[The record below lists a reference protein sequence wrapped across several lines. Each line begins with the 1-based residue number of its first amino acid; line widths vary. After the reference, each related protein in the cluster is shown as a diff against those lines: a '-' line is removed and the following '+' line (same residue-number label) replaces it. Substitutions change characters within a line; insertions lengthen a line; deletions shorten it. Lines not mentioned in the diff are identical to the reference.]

1 MNVKITNANQPSWK
15 NVTVKSHIP
24 AAFQPL
30 DEIAHNLWF
39 CWNQEALDLFRSLD
53 AKIWED
59 VDQNPVELLNRISY
73 KRLTELSEDKEVLAR
88 IKKVYKLFRDYMDE
102 KPNAKRASV
111 AYLCMEYG
119 MNHNVK
125 IYSGG
130 LGVLAGD
137 YVKEA
142 SDSNVDMCAVGFLYF
157 HRSCT
162 QLAR

>member
-73 KRLTELSEDKEVLAR
+73 KRLIELSEDKEVLAR
-88 IKKVYKLFRDYMDE
+88 IKKVQTLPR
-102 KPNAKRASV
+102 
-111 AYLCMEYG
+111 LYG
-119 MNHNVK
+119 RK
-125 IYSGG
+125 AQRKARFCG
-130 LGVLAGD
+130 LSLYGVWYEPQCEDLLRW
-137 YVKEA
+137 
-142 SDSNVDMCAVGFLYF
+142 SWCA
-157 HRSCT
+157 RW
-162 QLAR
+162 

>member
-59 VDQNPVELLNRISY
+59 VDQNPVELLNHQKSVQTLP
-73 KRLTELSEDKEVLAR
+73 RLHGRKAQ
-88 IKKVYKLFRDYMDE
+88 
-102 KPNAKRASV
+102 
-111 AYLCMEYG
+111 C
-119 MNHNVK
+119 
-125 IYSGG
+125 
-130 LGVLAGD
+130 
-137 YVKEA
+137 
-142 SDSNVDMCAVGFLYF
+142 
-157 HRSCT
+157 
-162 QLAR
+162 

>member
-88 IKKVYKLFRDYMDE
+88 IKK
-102 KPNAKRASV
+102 
-111 AYLCMEYG
+111 
-119 MNHNVK
+119 
-125 IYSGG
+125 
-130 LGVLAGD
+130 
-137 YVKEA
+137 
-142 SDSNVDMCAVGFLYF
+142 
-157 HRSCT
+157 CT
-162 QLAR
+162 NSSATTWTKSPTQSALLWLISAWSMV